1 MIRFWTIAIL
11 IFIVVAFILSKLTL
25 KIQKEELGDR
35 VWRLWYGR
43 STYWRLLALSSFGLT
58 IGIMLIMYLTG
69 IPILP

>member
-25 KIQKEELGDR
+25 KNQKEELGDR